1 MINWIEDRFK
11 KSIECNY
18 LFQESIKCYKIE
30 AYRASLL
37 FSYLG
42 FLTYIKE
49 VIISSRKPTDID
61 ESRWNDLL
69 RKINNDDYWEQRVFD
84 ELNNNSSCIFK
95 FNDSIRQQIRYWKD
109 RRNDCAHFKDNEIN
123 QSHVEMFWVF
133 IKSNLNKISVEGSK
147 ENLIQKFKI
156 FFDRTKTPPNK
167 TPDDLIYSIE
177 DSVDYTDLQD
187 FFKSIDEIEIIGE
200 QYITEEEKNKI
211 YYQILSVI
219 QNERIKNELVSF
231 IRGLGRNKDLN
242 FILDFPG
249 SIFYLNYNPE
259 DIREIWKKRLWGLDY
274 RKYNLMVN
282 LLKNGKIPAL
292 EQKEFF
298 EEFYKRFNQIGFN
311 NLYLGSDSKQILFNN
326 SLLLEIIYND
336 FFVNGEIYK
345 SDYEYINSKEEL
357 LSQLFLNTEIDHI
370 MIEGL
375 KKMRENDI
383 NPFWLKNALTDI
395 FSENLEIAEKVVEIG
410 KEIGCDKKF
419 YQYFRLED

>member
-133 IKSNLNKISVEGSK
+133 IKSNLNKISV
-147 ENLIQKFKI
+147 
-156 FFDRTKTPPNK
+156 
-167 TPDDLIYSIE
+167 
-177 DSVDYTDLQD
+177 
-187 FFKSIDEIEIIGE
+187 
-200 QYITEEEKNKI
+200 
-211 YYQILSVI
+211 
-219 QNERIKNELVSF
+219 
-231 IRGLGRNKDLN
+231 
-242 FILDFPG
+242 
-249 SIFYLNYNPE
+249 
-259 DIREIWKKRLWGLDY
+259 
-274 RKYNLMVN
+274 
-282 LLKNGKIPAL
+282 
-292 EQKEFF
+292 
-298 EEFYKRFNQIGFN
+298 
-311 NLYLGSDSKQILFNN
+311 
-326 SLLLEIIYND
+326 
-336 FFVNGEIYK
+336 
-345 SDYEYINSKEEL
+345 
-357 LSQLFLNTEIDHI
+357 
-370 MIEGL
+370 
-375 KKMRENDI
+375 
-383 NPFWLKNALTDI
+383 
-395 FSENLEIAEKVVEIG
+395 
-410 KEIGCDKKF
+410 
-419 YQYFRLED
+419 

>member
-1 MINWIEDRFK
+1 MGDR
-11 KSIECNY
+11 I
-18 LFQESIKCYKIE
+18 
-30 AYRASLL
+30 
-37 FSYLG
+37 
-42 FLTYIKE
+42 
-49 VIISSRKPTDID
+49 
-61 ESRWNDLL
+61 
-69 RKINNDDYWEQRVFD
+69 
-84 ELNNNSSCIFK
+84 
-95 FNDSIRQQIRYWKD
+95 
-109 RRNDCAHFKDNEIN
+109 
-123 QSHVEMFWVF
+123 
-133 IKSNLNKISVEGSK
+133 
-147 ENLIQKFKI
+147 
-156 FFDRTKTPPNK
+156 
-167 TPDDLIYSIE
+167 
-177 DSVDYTDLQD
+177 
-187 FFKSIDEIEIIGE
+187 
-200 QYITEEEKNKI
+200 
-211 YYQILSVI
+211 
-219 QNERIKNELVSF
+219 LVSF

-282 LLKNGKIPAL
+282 LLKNGKIPAQ

-311 NLYLGSDSKQILFNN
+311 NLYLDSDSKQILFNN

-357 LSQLFLNTEIDHI
+357 LSQLFLNTEINHI

-395 FSENLEIAEKVVEIG
+395 FSENLEIGEKVVEIG